1 LIPAELIGTIPGWIT
16 SISVVTLV
24 IGFWRHRAAL
34 AALANARDADI
45 RGHYADELERVIK
58 RQHDC
63 ENREEAL
70 RDRVAALED
79 EVTGLKRQIIR
90 YSADAVAFLEGKNC
104 PSTATPHAAASAE
117 RVSKIME
124 GK

>member
-1 LIPAELIGTIPGWIT
+1 VIPQELIGTIPGWIT
-16 SISVVTLV
+16 SVSVVTLV

-45 RGHYADELERVIK
+45 RSHYADELERVIK
-58 RQHDC
+58 RQHSC
-63 ENREEAL
+63 EEREAQL
-70 RDRVAALED
+70 RERVAALED

-90 YSADAVAFLEGKNC
+90 YSAETVAFLEGRNC
-104 PSTATPHAAASAE
+104 PSDSAPKATASAH
-117 RVSKIME
+117 RVIKHVE

>member
-1 LIPAELIGTIPGWIT
+1 MIPNELIGTIPGWIT

-34 AALANARDADI
+34 RTLANARDADI
-45 RGHYADELERVIK
+45 RTHYSEELERVIQ
-58 RQHDC
+58 RQHAC
-63 ENREEAL
+63 EEREASL
-70 RDRVAALED
+70 RERVAMLED

-90 YSADAVAFLEGKNC
+90 YSADTVAFLEGRNC
-104 PSTATPHAAASAE
+104 PSDTAPKATASAE
-117 RVSKIME
+117 RVQRHME